1 MNICKIIDG
10 LRYNTMAAE
19 KICSFENDSDSGDF
33 RYEVTSLYRTP
44 RGRFF
49 LAGRGGAMTRWA
61 QSIQGGRSAGQGLQP
76 VSTGEARDFAEQHA
90 DENTVARFFVIEE
103 A

>member
-1 MNICKIIDG
+1 MYISKIIDG
-10 LRYNTMAAE
+10 LRYNTATAE
-19 KICSFENDSDSGDF
+19 EICTFESDSRKGDF
-33 RYEVTSLYRTP
+33 RHEVTTLYRTP

-61 QSIQGGRSAGQGLQP
+61 QAVQGGRSGGEGLHP
-76 VSTGEARDFAEQHA
+76 VGTAEARDFVEQHA
-90 DENTVARFFVIEE
+90 DEDTVARFFVIEE